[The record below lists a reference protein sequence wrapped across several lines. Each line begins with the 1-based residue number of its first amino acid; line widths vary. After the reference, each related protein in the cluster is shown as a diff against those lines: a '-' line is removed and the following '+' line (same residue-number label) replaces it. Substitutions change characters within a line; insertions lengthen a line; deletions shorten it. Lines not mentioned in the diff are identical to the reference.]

1 MERSRRWVE
10 GFFSAAGENKGL
22 FLPVFGCFFLVL
34 FSYSF
39 IRPVC
44 EALFLSS
51 LGARKLPHVWIISAA
66 ATAAVVWVYNKFVGS
81 NRPYRLYAVSNFVAI
96 VFFLLFYVYFSAR
109 NRGFALTAFIV
120 KDIYVVI
127 LIEQLWSFCDATFSE
142 NRAKTLYGFLAGAC
156 SIGGIAASV
165 LTVNLAPVIG
175 SNNLLFVGC
184 AALLA
189 GVWLFGYANGK
200 ASEVLNRAQHE
211 ADGDRGRPEDP
222 SRKTRSQ
229 RGVKKPR
236 MEALWGGFEV
246 VFTSK
251 YLILICIMLM
261 LSQFVTALIGLQF
274 DSLLEI
280 QIRELDM
287 RTAYL
292 AKFYGATNV
301 ISLILQFVVSAPML
315 HFLGLL
321 LSLVLVPAIMGAGS
335 FAFFFLPTMSVLFGT
350 RVANKSLTYSLFRS
364 AKEILYIPL
373 SYIEKYKGKAV
384 IDMFVYRFAKGG
396 IGAVII
402 GFQAVMAVTPV
413 TMNYM
418 IVALILIWMLMV
430 PLLIAEYRDR
440 ELATSTG

>member
-1 MERSRRWVE
+1 MDGKKRW
-10 GFFSAAGENKGL
+10 GAAFFAAAEENKGI
-22 FLPVFGCFFLVL
+22 FLPIFGCFFLIL

-44 EALFLSS
+44 ESLFLSS
-51 LGARKLPHVWIISAA
+51 WGASRMPHVWIVSAA
-66 ATAAVVWVYNKFVGS
+66 AMAAVVWVYNKFVGS
-81 NRPYRLYAVSNFVAI
+81 NRPYRLYAVSNFVA
-96 VFFLLFYVYFSAR
+96 VAFFLLFYAYFSAT

-120 KDIYVVI
+120 KDVYVVI

-142 NRAKTLYGFLAGAC
+142 NKAKTLYGFLAGAC

-165 LTVNLAPVIG
+165 LTVKLAPVLG

-184 AALLA
+184 GALLA
-189 GVWLFGYANGK
+189 GVSLFGYANGK
-200 ASEVLNRAQHE
+200 AAQVLSRAQGETNGENSGPE
-211 ADGDRGRPEDP
+211 APPWGKRSKKGFDK
-222 SRKTRSQ
+222 KT
-229 RGVKKPR
+229 KKT
-236 MEALWGGFEV
+236 LWGGFDV
-246 VFTSK
+246 VFKSK

-274 DSLLEI
+274 NQVLEV
-280 QIRELDM
+280 QVTEMDL

-301 ISLILQFVVSAPML
+301 ISLILQFVVSAPVL

-321 LSLVLVPAIMGAGS
+321 LSLLLVPAIMGAGS
-335 FAFFFLPTMSVLFGT
+335 FAFFFLPTMPVLFGT

-402 GFQAVMAVTPV
+402 GFQAVMVVTPF
-413 TMNYM
+413 TINYM
-418 IVALILIWMLMV
+418 IIALILIWMLMV
-430 PLLIAEYRDR
+430 PFLIAEYRGR
-440 ELATSTG
+440 ELAGSAG

>member
-1 MERSRRWVE
+1 MEWSKRWADE
-10 GFFSAAGENKGL
+10 FFSTAQENRGL

-44 EALFLSS
+44 ESLFLSS
-51 LGARKLPHVWIISAA
+51 WGASKMPHVWIISAA
-66 ATAAVVWVYNKFVGS
+66 AIAAVVWLYNKSVGS
-81 NRPYRLYAVSNFVAI
+81 NRPYRLYAISNLVA
-96 VFFLLFYVYFSAR
+96 VAFFLLFYFYFSAK

-142 NRAKTLYGFLAGAC
+142 LKAKTLYGFLAGAC
-156 SIGGIAASV
+156 SIGGIAASA
-165 LTVNLAPVIG
+165 LTVKLAPVLG

-184 AALLA
+184 GALLA
-189 GVWLFGYANGK
+189 GVFLFGHANRKAAGLLIMAQDAPVEDRDRQKDFPTGK
-200 ASEVLNRAQHE
+200 GLEGVRK
-211 ADGDRGRPEDP
+211 
-222 SRKTRSQ
+222 KTRL
-229 RGVKKPR
+229 
-236 MEALWGGFEV
+236 EALWGGFEV

-261 LSQFVTALIGLQF
+261 FSQFVTALIGLQF
-274 DSLLEI
+274 NQVLEI
-280 QIRELDM
+280 QIKELDL

-292 AKFYGATNV
+292 ATFYGATNV
-301 ISLILQFVVSAPML
+301 VSLILQFVISAPML
-315 HFLGLL
+315 HLLGLL
-321 LSLVLVPAIMGAGS
+321 ISLVMVPAIMGAGA
-335 FAFFFLPTMSVLFGT
+335 FAFFFLPTMAVLFST

-373 SYIEKYKGKAV
+373 SYVEKYKGKAV

-402 GFQAVMAVTPV
+402 GLQAVMAVTPV
-413 TMNYM
+413 TINYM
-418 IVALILIWMLMV
+418 IIALIILWMAMV
-430 PLLIAEYRDR
+430 PPLIAEYRSR
-440 ELATSTG
+440 ELTAATG